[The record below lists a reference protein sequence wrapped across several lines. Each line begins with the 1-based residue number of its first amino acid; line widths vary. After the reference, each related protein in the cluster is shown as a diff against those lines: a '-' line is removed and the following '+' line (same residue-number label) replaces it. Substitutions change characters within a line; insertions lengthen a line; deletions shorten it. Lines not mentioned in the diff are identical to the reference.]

1 MGENEPLATST
12 VLLAMGLTVFA
23 GLSTGIGGLFV
34 LLYKRT
40 NAKLLAVSLGFSA
53 GVMIFVSF
61 AEFLFEAKRMLGD
74 VFGESQG
81 YLLTLVSFFSGMLLI
96 ALIDRLVPSYENPH
110 ESRKIEPDTGHCNI
124 HGNKHLLRTGI
135 MTAVIIAIHNFP
147 EGMATFVASFQ
158 KPSTGIAIAIAV
170 AIHNI
175 PEGISVAMPIYCST
189 GSRRKAFAFS
199 LLSGLAE
206 PVGAVIAFVV
216 LRPFLSDTLFG
227 VLYAAIAGIMVFIS
241 LDELLPT
248 AQEFGEHHLSIYG
261 LITGM
266 IVMAGSLLML
276 M

>member
-227 VLYAAIAGIMVFIS
+227 VLYAAIAGIMVLFRSTNSCRPHRSSVSTICQFT
-241 LDELLPT
+241 D
-248 AQEFGEHHLSIYG
+248 
-261 LITGM
+261 
-266 IVMAGSLLML
+266 
-276 M
+276 